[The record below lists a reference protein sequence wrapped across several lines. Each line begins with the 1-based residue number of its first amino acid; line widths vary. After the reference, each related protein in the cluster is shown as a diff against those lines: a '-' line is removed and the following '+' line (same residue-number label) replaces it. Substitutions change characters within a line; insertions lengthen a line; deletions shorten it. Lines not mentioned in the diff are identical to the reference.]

1 MATSQ
6 KDPAKI
12 QTGSGAG
19 SRGWS
24 PGFGSHGNSQ
34 TQDGEIVIVCV
45 RQVSADQDPR
55 QLLKEGLN
63 MIEPCP
69 LQD

>member
-1 MATSQ
+1 MNEPCVTHLLASTLRALELGVATSQ

-19 SRGWS
+19 SRAWS
-24 PGFGSHGNSQ
+24 LGFGSHGNSQ

-45 RQVSADQDPR
+45 CETA
-55 QLLKEGLN
+55 
-63 MIEPCP
+63 
-69 LQD
+69 

>member
-45 RQVSADQDPR
+45 CETA
-55 QLLKEGLN
+55 
-63 MIEPCP
+63 
-69 LQD
+69 

>member
-45 RQVSADQDPR
+45 
-55 QLLKEGLN
+55 
-63 MIEPCP
+63 
-69 LQD
+69 